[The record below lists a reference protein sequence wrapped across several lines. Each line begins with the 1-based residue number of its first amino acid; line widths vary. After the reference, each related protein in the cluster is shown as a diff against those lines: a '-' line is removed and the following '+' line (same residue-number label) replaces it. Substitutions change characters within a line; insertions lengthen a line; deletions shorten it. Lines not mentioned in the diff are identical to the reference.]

1 MKRAWRILTACAAS
15 LSFAVCTAVGVAG
28 RLTCDSYRVLPGM
41 SLSWNGGVLSAAS
54 PGSRAVASCGEESK
68 YEADLMLFHAIP
80 VKPVSVSVVEQK
92 QVIPCGTPFGIKMF
106 TDGVMVVG
114 TAEIQTESGLRNPAA
129 EAGIQMGDIV
139 ETVNGQ
145 DVNRNEEIAAIVE
158 QSGGKPVL
166 LNCLREGK
174 SFSVS
179 LLPAKSQAD
188 GLWKAGI
195 WVRDSTAGIGTL
207 TFYDPESQTFG
218 GLGHGICDVDTG
230 ELLPLGRGVV
240 VSVDITGVE
249 KGVKNDP
256 GELRGTLS
264 PFRCGMLDKNTQ
276 YGVFGKLDSLPD
288 GLGEAIPAA
297 ADAQIETGRAYII
310 STLDGNTRE
319 TYEIEITD
327 ISPNTETKNLVLKV
341 TDERLLEK
349 TGGIVQ
355 GMSGSPI
362 IQNGRLVGAVTHVMV
377 SDPTCGYG
385 IFISR
390 MLANQ

>member
-1 MKRAWRILTACAAS
+1 MKKTRQGRVLLLLVMLFTVFAPQNGVSGTAVQSYGALTATECAWQ
-15 LSFAVCTAVGVAG
+15 
-28 RLTCDSYRVLPGM
+28 PGQM
-41 SLSWNGGVLSAAS
+41 LIPGGSA
-54 PGSRAVASCGEESK
+54 
-68 YEADLMLFHAIP
+68 
-80 VKPVSVSVVEQK
+80 
-92 QVIPCGTPFGIKMF
+92 FGIKLF
-106 TDGVMVVG
+106 TKGVVIVG
-114 TAEIQTESGLRNPAA
+114 TTDVQTAAGLADPAA
-129 EAGIQMGDIV
+129 EAGLEPGDVIISIDGSEVNTV
-139 ETVNGQ
+139 EETKEKIG
-145 DVNRNEEIAAIVE
+145 A
-158 QSGGKPVL
+158 SGGRSLSIEYERGGERISTVLTPVL
-166 LNCLREGK
+166 
-174 SFSVS
+174 S
-179 LLPAKSQAD
+179 AAD
-188 GLWKAGI
+188 NEYRGGI
-195 WVRDSTAGIGTL
+195 WVRDSTAGIGTV
-207 TFYDPESQTFG
+207 TYVNAADGSFG

-327 ISPNTETKNLVLKV
+327 ISPDTETKNLVLKV